1 MTMMQS
7 RPVEAFGGTERGAGL
22 HLAAAPGFRFGGD
35 ANTSDGDIVPQQ
47 MGIDP
52 AALASALTAGFRAH
66 SHINNVMTHV
76 SGARWDHIER
86 ALHAILDIAAVP
98 AGLSRLEANIVD
110 LLCAERGVTGRIFKP
125 YFETLLA
132 RILPPIPAAHLHAH
146 VLSLHEAAQTYED
159 GNPGAARIAIKAGEV
174 R

>member
-1 MTMMQS
+1 MIMMQS
-7 RPVEAFGGTERGAGL
+7 RPVEAYGRTDRGAGL

-47 MGIDP
+47 SAVDLGAI
-52 AALASALTAGFRAH
+52 ASALVAEFRAN
-66 SHINNVMTHV
+66 SHINNVMPHI

-98 AGLSRLEANIVD
+98 AGLSRLEANIID

-125 YFETLLA
+125 YFEMLLA
-132 RILPPIPAAHLHAH
+132 RIRPPSRRP
-146 VLSLHEAAQTYED
+146 T
-159 GNPGAARIAIKAGEV
+159 
-174 R
+174 